1 MRLAFDWVREPLD
14 ARDERAVQ
22 ALGPADADALK
33 LDEAALAV
41 GDEAVDVDVASSRAG
56 IPGSAR

>member
-1 MRLAFDWVREPLD
+1 VVE
-14 ARDERAVQ
+14 

-41 GDEAVDVDVASSRAG
+41 GDEAVDVDVAASRAG
-56 IPGSAR
+56 VPGSAR

>member
-1 MRLAFDWVREPLD
+1 VVEAH
-14 ARDERAVQ
+14 
-22 ALGPADADALK
+22 GPADADALK

-41 GDEAVDVDVASSRAG
+41 GDEAVDVDVATSLRG